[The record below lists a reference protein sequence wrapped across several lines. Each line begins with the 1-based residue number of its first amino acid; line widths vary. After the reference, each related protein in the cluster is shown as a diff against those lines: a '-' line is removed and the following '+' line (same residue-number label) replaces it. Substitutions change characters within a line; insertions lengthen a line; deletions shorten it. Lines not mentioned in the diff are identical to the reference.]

1 VKKGN
6 VSVKVD
12 RLERYE
18 REEIGGIGMGTDGWP
33 ATDTTHGKERK
44 MVVEGEK
51 EEEGKDEGSRAQ
63 GLAGDSQGV
72 ERRDRLRVVDV
83 KQIDQ

>member
-1 VKKGN
+1 
-6 VSVKVD
+6 
-12 RLERYE
+12 
-18 REEIGGIGMGTDGWP
+18 
-33 ATDTTHGKERK
+33 
-44 MVVEGEK
+44 MVVEGENK
-51 EEEGKDEGSRAQ
+51 EEDKDEGSRAQ